1 MASFGTLLRA
11 GGSLDLRRTR
21 GILSAEGQFF
31 FGEGSVAA
39 WHDCCSCSCSC
50 SCSCVLSGV
59 TMITLNV

>member
-31 FGEGSVAA
+31 LGRVQLLHGMIVVVA
-39 WHDCCSCSCSC
+39 
-50 SCSCVLSGV
+50 VV
-59 TMITLNV
+59 VVVVVVF